1 MQPAKILIVDD
12 RKENLL
18 LMTRIVAELGEEIYQ
33 ASSGAEA
40 LSLSLDHEF
49 AVILLDVQMPDMDGF
64 ETSALL
70 RGRSRSRTTPII
82 FVTAAA
88 HSPHLMFK
96 GYESG
101 AVDFLYKPIDSFVLL
116 SKVRIFVEA
125 YKSRLMLRESEEKYR
140 VLAEVSPHIVWTADP
155 EGTITYL
162 SSRWL
167 AYGHDNLDDL
177 QDNWLT
183 AIHPDEQERYQTE
196 WKRARA
202 TGENFEAEL
211 RLLRRTDRTWR
222 WHLLRGQ
229 SLMDAQGAISKW
241 IGGAT
246 DIDDQKRAEEA
257 SRQAQI
263 LADEANKAK
272 SAFLANMSHEIR
284 TPLGAIL
291 GFSELL
297 KDPDR
302 SGLAPDQCIEAI
314 QRNGELLA
322 RLIDDILDLSKV
334 EAGKLETEKVRV
346 SLVDLIQESLIGL
359 KLKADEKGLDLE
371 LKLVET
377 LPKLVLT
384 DPLRLRQIL
393 LNIIGNA
400 LKFTAH
406 GRVEV
411 QVECEN
417 LDKDKAKLGILVQD
431 TGEGMTPEQA
441 AKLFKPFTQSD
452 TSMTRRYG
460 GTGLGLA
467 LSRQLARAMGGDL
480 HLVTTAPGEGSTFRI
495 EILVGLPL
503 TAEVAVPASTPARV
517 ERASTNR
524 PRLHGI
530 RVLVVDDSA
539 DNQLMMSRFLE
550 GAGASVSL
558 ASDGEEGVQKALAE
572 DFDVVLMDVQMPRLD
587 GYAATARLRE
597 KGYRKPIAALTA
609 HAFPEEKNRCLA
621 VGYTAH
627 LSKPVNP
634 HLLFE
639 QVAYLAQKQ
648 NG

>member
-12 RKENLL
+12 RRENLL
-18 LMTRIVAELGEEIYQ
+18 LMSRIVAELGEEVYQ

-49 AVILLDVQMPDMDGF
+49 AVVLLDVQMPDMDGF

-70 RGRSRSRTTPII
+70 RGRARSRSTPII

-88 HSPHLMFK
+88 HSPHMMFK

-116 SKVRIFVEA
+116 SKVRVFVEA

-140 VLAEVSPHIVWTADP
+140 VLTEVSPHIVWTADK
-155 EGTITYL
+155 EGVITYL
-162 SSRWL
+162 SPRWL
-167 AYGHDNLDDL
+167 EYGNDAAENL
-177 QDNWLT
+177 QEAWMA
-183 AIHPDEQERYQTE
+183 AIHPEELPRYQVE
-196 WKRARA
+196 WARVLA
-202 TGENFEAEL
+202 NGGIFETEL
-211 RLLRRTDRTWR
+211 RLQRRTDLSWR

-229 SLMDAQGAISKW
+229 PLIDAKGTIRKW

-272 SAFLANMSHEIR
+272 TTFLANMSHEIR

-297 KDPDR
+297 KDPDN
-302 SGLAPDQCIEAI
+302 SGLTSTQCIEAI
-314 QRNGELLA
+314 QRNGELLS

-334 EAGKLETEKVRV
+334 EAGKLETEKVQV
-346 SLVDLIQESLIGL
+346 NLVDLVKESMVGL
-359 KLKADEKGLDLE
+359 RLKADEKGLDLGLRLAE
-371 LKLVET
+371 S
-377 LPKLVLT
+377 LPPVVLT

-400 LKFTAH
+400 LKFTSQ

-411 QVECEN
+411 QVECARQDEN
-417 LDKDKAKLGILVQD
+417 QAMLSILVQD
-431 TGEGMTPEQA
+431 TGEGMTEEQA
-441 AKLFKPFTQSD
+441 GKLFKPFTQSD

-467 LSRQLARAMGGDL
+467 LSRQLARAMDGDL
-480 HLVTTAPGEGSTFRI
+480 HLVHTAPGAGALFRI
-495 EILVGLPL
+495 DLRVGLPASL
-503 TAEVAVPASTPARV
+503 QETPRTSAPAAGEKSGP
-517 ERASTNR
+517 R

-539 DNQLMMSRFLE
+539 DNQLMMSRFLQ
-550 GAGASVSL
+550 GAGASVAL
-558 ASDGEEGVQKALAE
+558 ASDGEEGVQKALSE

-597 KGYRKPIAALTA
+597 RGYRKPIAALTA

-634 HLLFE
+634 RLLFE

>member
-18 LMTRIVAELGEEIYQ
+18 LMTRIVSELGEEIHQ

-70 RGRSRSRTTPII
+70 RGRARSRATPII

-88 HSPHLMFK
+88 HSPHMMFK

-116 SKVRIFVEA
+116 SKVRVFVEA

-140 VLAEVSPHIVWTADP
+140 VLTEVSPHIVWTASAT
-155 EGTITYL
+155 GTMTYL
-162 SSRWL
+162 SPRWQE
-167 AYGHDNLDDL
+167 YGNTEAESL
-177 QDNWLT
+177 QDDWMA
-183 AIHPDEQERYQTE
+183 AIHPDEEACYKAE
-196 WKRARA
+196 WQRVLAEGGR
-202 TGENFEAEL
+202 FETEL
-211 RLLRRTDRTWR
+211 RLQRRTDRSWR
-222 WHLLRGQ
+222 WHLVRGQ
-229 SLMDAQGAISKW
+229 PLIDGQGEIRKW

-272 SAFLANMSHEIR
+272 STFLANMSHEIR

-297 KDPDR
+297 KEPET
-302 SGLAPDQCIEAI
+302 SGLTPAQCIEAI
-314 QRNGELLA
+314 QRNGSLLA

-334 EAGKLETEKVRV
+334 EAGKLETEKVQV
-346 SLVDLIQESLIGL
+346 NLSELVQESLIGL
-359 KLKADEKGLDLE
+359 RLKADEKGLDLV
-371 LKLVET
+371 LKSVDP
-377 LPKLVLT
+377 LPPVILT

-400 LKFTAH
+400 IKFTTH
-406 GRVEV
+406 GRVTV
-411 QVECEN
+411 QVASEAEGVEE
-417 LDKDKAKLGILVQD
+417 ARIRILVQD
-431 TGEGMTPEQA
+431 TGEGMTPEQSG
-441 AKLFKPFTQSD
+441 KLFQPFTQSD

-480 HLVTTAPGEGSTFRI
+480 TLVSSVPGVGSTFRI
-495 EILVGLPL
+495 DLKVGVLQVSEEAP
-503 TAEVAVPASTPARV
+503 APKPVAAQDS
-517 ERASTNR
+517 SKGR
-524 PRLHGI
+524 PQLKGI
-530 RVLVVDDSA
+530 RVLVVDDSS
-539 DNQLMMSRFLE
+539 DNQLMMSRFLQ
-550 GAGASVSL
+550 GAGASVAL

-587 GYAATARLRE
+587 GYAATARLRAQ
-597 KGYRKPIAALTA
+597 GYRKPIAALTA

-621 VGYTAH
+621 VGYSAH

-634 HLLFE
+634 RLLFE

>member
-12 RKENLL
+12 RAENLL
-18 LMTRIVAELGEEIYQ
+18 LMTRIVAELGEQIYK

-64 ETSALL
+64 ETSVLL
-70 RGRSRSRTTPII
+70 RGRARSRSTPII

-88 HSPHLMFK
+88 HSPHMMFK

-116 SKVRIFVEA
+116 SKVRVFVEA

-140 VLAEVSPHIVWTADP
+140 VLTEVSPHIVWTANPRGD
-155 EGTITYL
+155 ITYL
-162 SSRWL
+162 SPRWSE
-167 AYGHDNLDDL
+167 YDNGNPDNL
-177 QDNWLT
+177 QDNWM
-183 AIHPDEQERYQTE
+183 AAMHVEEQERYRAE
-196 WKRARA
+196 WQRAIED
-202 TGENFEAEL
+202 GGIFEIEL
-211 RLLRRTDRTWR
+211 RLLRRTDRSWR

-229 SLMDAQGAISKW
+229 PLKDAEGVLNKW

-263 LADEANKAK
+263 LADAANKAK

-297 KDPDR
+297 KEPET
-302 SGLAPDQCIEAI
+302 SGLTPAQCIEAI
-314 QRNGELLA
+314 QRNGEQLA
-322 RLIDDILDLSKV
+322 HLIDDILDLSKV
-334 EAGKLETEKVRV
+334 EAGKLETEKVQV
-346 SLVDLIQESLIGL
+346 CLGELIRESLIGL
-359 KLKADEKGLDLE
+359 KLKADEKGLGLVLD
-371 LKLVET
+371 LVEP
-377 LPKLVLT
+377 LPVVVLT
-384 DPLRLRQIL
+384 DPLRLRQVL

-400 LKFTAH
+400 IKFTAL
-406 GRVEV
+406 G
-411 QVECEN
+411 QVSVAVKCET
-417 LDKDKAKLGILVQD
+417 LATDQARLVVLVRD
-431 TGEGMTPEQA
+431 SGEGMTEEQA
-441 AKLFKPFTQSD
+441 SRLFKPFTQSD

-467 LSRQLARAMGGDL
+467 LSRQLARAMDGDL
-480 HLVTTAPGEGSTFRI
+480 RLVTTEPGEGSTFRI

-503 TAEVAVPASTPARV
+503 IIQEPATPPMRAGAEGVK
-517 ERASTNR
+517 

-530 RVLVVDDSA
+530 HVLVVDDSA
-539 DNQLMMSRFLE
+539 DNQLMMSRFLQ
-550 GAGASVSL
+550 GAGATVVL
-558 ASDGEEGVQKALAE
+558 ASDGEEGIQKALAE

-597 KGYRKPIAALTA
+597 QGYRKPIAALTA
-609 HAFPEEKNRCLA
+609 HAFPEEKTRCLA
-621 VGYTAH
+621 VGYTTH

-634 HLLFE
+634 RLLFE
-639 QVAYLAQKQ
+639 QVALLAQKK

>member
-18 LMTRIVAELGEEIYQ
+18 LMTRIVAELGEQVYS

-70 RGRSRSRTTPII
+70 RGRARSRTTPII

-88 HSPHLMFK
+88 HSPHMMFK

-162 SSRWL
+162 SPRWL
-167 AYGHDNLDDL
+167 EYGYEGLEGL
-177 QDNWLT
+177 QDNWMA
-183 AIHPDEQERYQTE
+183 AIHPDEQERYQE
-196 WKRARA
+196 AWKQARA
-202 TGENFEAEL
+202 KGDRFEVEL

-229 SLMDAQGAISKW
+229 ALMDAQGDISKW

-297 KDPDR
+297 KDPEH
-302 SGLAPDQCIEAI
+302 SGLTPEQCIEAI

-334 EAGKLETEKVRV
+334 EAGKLETEKVQV
-346 SLVDLIQESLIGL
+346 SLMDLIRESLIGL
-359 KLKADEKGLDLE
+359 QLKADEKGLKLG
-371 LKLVET
+371 LNLVEP
-377 LPKLVLT
+377 LPKVVLT

-400 LKFTAH
+400 LKFTAQ
-406 GRVEV
+406 GQVEV

-417 LDKDKAKLGILVQD
+417 MDCDRARLSILVHD

-441 AKLFKPFTQSD
+441 AKLFTPFTQSD

-480 HLVTTAPGEGSTFRI
+480 RLVATAPGEGSVFRI
-495 EILVGLPL
+495 EILVGLSQVVEEVKPAP
-503 TAEVAVPASTPARV
+503 TPVRAEAASSR
-517 ERASTNR
+517 R

-550 GAGASVSL
+550 GAGASVAL
-558 ASDGEEGVQKALAE
+558 ASDGEEGVEKALAE
-572 DFDVVLMDVQMPRLD
+572 DFDVVLMDVQMPRMD

-634 HLLFE
+634 RLLFE

>member
-18 LMTRIVAELGEEIYQ
+18 LMTRIVAELGEKIYQ

-70 RGRSRSRTTPII
+70 HGRARSRATPII

-116 SKVRIFVEA
+116 SKVRVFVDA

-140 VLAEVSPHIVWTADP
+140 VLTEVSPHIVWTADP
-155 EGTITYL
+155 QGTITYL
-162 SSRWL
+162 SPRWL
-167 AYGHDNLDDL
+167 EYGNDNLEGCHES
-177 QDNWLT
+177 WME
-183 AIHPDEQERYQTE
+183 AIHPEELPRYAAE
-196 WKRARA
+196 WAKVQAN
-202 TGENFEAEL
+202 GGIFETEL
-211 RLLRRTDRTWR
+211 RLLRRTDRSWR

-229 SLMDAQGAISKW
+229 PLLDGHGTIGKW

-272 SAFLANMSHEIR
+272 STFLANMSHEIR

-297 KDPDR
+297 KDPEH
-302 SGLAPDQCIEAI
+302 SGLTPGQCIEAI

-334 EAGKLETEKVRV
+334 EAGKMETEKVQV
-346 SLVDLIQESLIGL
+346 NLIDLVKESLIGL
-359 KLKADEKGLDLE
+359 RLKADEKGLDLALE
-371 LKLVET
+371 LEES
-377 LPKLVLT
+377 LPPVILT
-384 DPLRLRQIL
+384 DPLRMRQIL

-400 LKFTAH
+400 IKFTAQGH
-406 GRVEV
+406 VGVRVESETRGADQV
-411 QVECEN
+411 Q
-417 LDKDKAKLGILVQD
+417 ISIFVQD
-431 TGEGMTPEQA
+431 TGEGMTAEQA
-441 AKLFKPFTQSD
+441 AKLFQPFTQSD

-480 HLVTTAPGEGSTFRI
+480 RLVSSAPGEGSVFRI
-495 EILVGLPL
+495 DVLVGVTSSRGVPL
-503 TAEVAVPASTPARV
+503 AKVAPSK
-517 ERASTNR
+517 ERMGEK

-530 RVLVVDDSA
+530 RVLVVDDSS
-539 DNQLMMSRFLE
+539 DNQLMMSRFLQ
-550 GAGASVSL
+550 GAGASVAL
-558 ASDGEEGVQKALAE
+558 ANDGEEGVEKALAG

-597 KGYRKPIAALTA
+597 LGYRKPIAALTA
-609 HAFPEEKNRCLA
+609 HAFPEEKSRCLA
-621 VGYTAH
+621 VGYTTH

-634 HLLFE
+634 GLLFE
-639 QVAYLAQKQ
+639 QVAYLAQNQ